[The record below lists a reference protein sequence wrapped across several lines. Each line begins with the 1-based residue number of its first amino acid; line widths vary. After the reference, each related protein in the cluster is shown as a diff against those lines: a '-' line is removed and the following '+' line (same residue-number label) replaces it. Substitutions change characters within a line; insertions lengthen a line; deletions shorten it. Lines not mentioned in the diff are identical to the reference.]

1 MAFHRVSIY
10 WPLLCAL
17 THLILMILQSRDLS
31 LHLMEAEYEAQKGKV
46 TCPRLHSEKAKS
58 GSKAWALATG
68 PTIQPLG
75 TFDPSHSPFCIFICP
90 GPLCSAKAWL
100 KGGSWLV
107 FPPPISDKH
116 PWEAAWGSGR
126 NRTLEAGPRQMH

>member
-1 MAFHRVSIY
+1 MAFRRVNIY

-17 THLILMILQSRDLS
+17 PVLSHLILMILQSRDLS
-31 LHLMEAEYEAQKGKV
+31 PHLTEAEYEARKGKV

-75 TFDPSHSPFCIFICP
+75 TFDPSHSPFCYIYLPRSTVLSKGLAQRRQLACLP
-90 GPLCSAKAWL
+90 SSPL
-100 KGGSWLV
+100 
-107 FPPPISDKH
+107 
-116 PWEAAWGSGR
+116 
-126 NRTLEAGPRQMH
+126 